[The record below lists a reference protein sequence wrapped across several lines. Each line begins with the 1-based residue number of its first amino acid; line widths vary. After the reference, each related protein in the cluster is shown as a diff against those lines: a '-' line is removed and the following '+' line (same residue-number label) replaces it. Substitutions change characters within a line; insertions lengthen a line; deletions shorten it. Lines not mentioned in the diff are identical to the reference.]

1 MSGIVIKSCCHGP
14 ESDPRYELMEGDLVL
29 LRDEGRLV
37 EARVIVI
44 ESGDDIVAETIS
56 DDETIHIA
64 ADDIEAVVL
73 D

>member
-1 MSGIVIKSCCHGP
+1 MSGIVINSCCHGP
-14 ESDPRYELMEGDLVL
+14 DSDPRYELMEGDLVL
-29 LRDEGRLV
+29 LRDEGELV

-44 ESGDDIVAETIS
+44 ESHDDIVAETVS

-64 ADDIEAVVL
+64 AEAIKAVVL